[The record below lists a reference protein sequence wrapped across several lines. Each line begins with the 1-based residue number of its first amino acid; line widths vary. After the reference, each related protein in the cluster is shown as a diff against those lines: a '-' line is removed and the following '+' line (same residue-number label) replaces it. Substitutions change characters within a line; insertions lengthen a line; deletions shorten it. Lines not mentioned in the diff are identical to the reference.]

1 MNTKFPQKYW
11 NYATLFRISKLVKSG
26 NTCHAQFSVKIK
38 TKFTKS
44 EIRKS
49 FRIRKMSQVPVQG
62 RIRCQS
68 LFLFLTPKH
77 EKWESTRLRIEHDT
91 FHRFQ
96 LPPKQPSK
104 SRPLQLK
111 QSKPHVQYQP
121 RLQSIRIGERQWLRR
136 CWWDMKWR
144 LHPMFRR
151 GLVQRPESAIATKAG
166 LWTPAIQGEK
176 FCIVYLSISLAFQ

>member
-1 MNTKFPQKYW
+1 MFSFEYKIPPKV
-11 NYATLFRISKLVKSG
+11 LKLR
-26 NTCHAQFSVKIK
+26 QFVYNFITSQVRKHLPCSVLSQNQNKV
-38 TKFTKS
+38 
-44 EIRKS
+44 RKS
-49 FRIRKMSQVPVQG
+49 FRIRKISQVPVQG
-62 RIRCQS
+62 RIRYQS

-166 LWTPAIQGEK
+166 LWTPAI
-176 FCIVYLSISLAFQ
+176 